1 MTKFQRTLI
10 TVTALGIASIA
21 QVQAASPMVV
31 KFAPSLDAVPN
42 AVRFNNHCATAV
54 RKSHSRTSQGFCT
67 AALRGLRN
75 LQRTERAELAPQA
88 QAAILSNAA
97 VMYLMSGDVAS
108 ARGLIAEAATLAPDA
123 DFVVRNQSLIQSRIA
138 AGAVSGKKV

>member
-1 MTKFQRTLI
+1 MTKFNRTLI
-10 TVTALGIASIA
+10 TFTAIGIASIA
-21 QVQAASPMVV
+21 QVHAASPMVV
-31 KFAPSLDAVPN
+31 KFAPSLDAAPN

-54 RKSHSRTSQGFCT
+54 RKAQGRTAQGFCT

-75 LQRTERAELAPQA
+75 LQRAERAELAPQA

-108 ARGLIAEAATLAPDA
+108 AKGLIAEAATLAPDA
-123 DFVVRNQSLIQSRIA
+123 NFVVRNQSLIA
-138 AGAVSGKKV
+138 AGAVSGQQVAKY

>member
-1 MTKFQRTLI
+1 MTKFNRALI
-10 TVTALGIASIA
+10 TLAAVGIASIA

-54 RKSHSRTSQGFCT
+54 RKSHSRTSRGFCT

-75 LQRTERAELAPQA
+75 LQRTESVELAPQA

-97 VMYLMSGDVAS
+97 VMYLLSGDVAS
-108 ARGLIAEAATLAPDA
+108 ARSLIAEAAMLAPDA
-123 DFVVRNQSLIQSRIA
+123 DFVVRNQSLIA
-138 AGAVSGKKV
+138 AGV

>member
-1 MTKFQRTLI
+1 MTKFTHTLI
-10 TVTALGIASIA
+10 TFTAIGIATVA

-31 KFAPSLDAVPN
+31 KFAPSIDAVPN

-54 RKSHSRTSQGFCT
+54 RKSHARTSQGFCT

-75 LQRTERAELAPQA
+75 LQRTERDQLAPQA

-97 VMYLMSGDVAS
+97 VMFLMSGDVAS
-108 ARGLIAEAATLAPDA
+108 ARGLIAEAAVLAPDA
-123 DFVVRNQSLIQSRIA
+123 SFVVRNQSLIA
-138 AGAVSGKKV
+138 AGAVSGQKVARY

>member
-1 MTKFQRTLI
+1 MTKFNRALI
-10 TVTALGIASIA
+10 TLAAVGIASIA

-75 LQRTERAELAPQA
+75 LQRTESVELAPQA

-97 VMYLMSGDVAS
+97 VMYLLSGDVAS
-108 ARGLIAEAATLAPDA
+108 ARSLIAEAAMLAPDA
-123 DFVVRNQSLIQSRIA
+123 DFVVRNQSLIA
-138 AGAVSGKKV
+138 AGV

>member
-1 MTKFQRTLI
+1 MTKFNRALI
-10 TVTALGIASIA
+10 TLAAVGIASIA
-21 QVQAASPMVV
+21 QVQAASPMLV

-75 LQRTERAELAPQA
+75 LQRTESVELAPQA

-97 VMYLMSGDVAS
+97 VMYLLSGDVAS
-108 ARGLIAEAATLAPDA
+108 ARSLIAEAAMLAPDA
-123 DFVVRNQSLIQSRIA
+123 DFVVRNQSLIA
-138 AGAVSGKKV
+138 AGV